1 MDSHG
6 ETAHWQRCL
15 PFPYYEANTLRKYAV
30 SAVFSVGDSAEAGLD
45 PERLLELLQ
54 AVASGGLPPQEA
66 LERLRVLPFET
77 LEGATVDHH
86 RELRKGHP
94 EAIFC
99 EGKTPEQVAEIA
111 LRLAERSGGRVL
123 GTRCDP
129 ERAER
134 ARRALG
140 EEGFTYHASAR
151 CFTLTRRPVRPAPG
165 PVAVVCAGTS
175 DLPVAEEAAV
185 TLEFLGHPV
194 ERIHDVGVAGL
205 HRLLDRVTQ
214 LRRARVV
221 IVCAGMEGALPS
233 VVAGLV
239 AAPVIGVPVS
249 VGYGAGT
256 GGFAALLG
264 MLNSCAT
271 GLTVVNID
279 NGFGAA
285 MAASAM
291 LRALVSGDGSGDVP
305 CQGQ

>member
-1 MDSHG
+1 M
-6 ETAHWQRCL
+6 
-15 PFPYYEANTLRKYAV
+15 
-30 SAVFSVGDSAEAGLD
+30 D

-54 AVASGGLPPQEA
+54 AVAAGGLPPHEA
-66 LERLRVLPFET
+66 LERLRVLPYET
-77 LEGATVDHH
+77 VNCATLDHH
-86 RELRKGHP
+86 RELRKGYP

-111 LRLAERSGGRVL
+111 QRLAERSGGRVL
-123 GTRCDP
+123 GTRCDGA
-129 ERAER
+129 RAEA

-140 EEGFTYHASAR
+140 DAGFTYHGLAR
-151 CFTLTRRPVRPAPG
+151 CFTLTRRPARPAPG

-185 TLEFLGHPV
+185 TLEFLGHGV
-194 ERIHDVGVAGL
+194 ERVHDVGVAGL
-205 HRLLDRVTQ
+205 HRLLERVRL
-214 LRRARVV
+214 LRQARVV

-239 AAPVIGVPVS
+239 SAPVIGVPVS
-249 VGYGAGT
+249 VGFGAGT

-291 LRALVSGDGSGDVP
+291 LGAPAAFADGPAEGPRQDP
-305 CQGQ
+305 

>member
-1 MDSHG
+1 M
-6 ETAHWQRCL
+6 
-15 PFPYYEANTLRKYAV
+15 N
-30 SAVFSVGDSAEAGLD
+30 
-45 PERLLELLQ
+45 PEQLLKLLQ
-54 AVASGGLPPQEA
+54 AVAAGVLPPQEA

-77 LEGATVDHH
+77 LDGATLDHH

-94 EAIFC
+94 EAIIC
-99 EGKTPEQVAEIA
+99 ERKTPEQVADIA
-111 LRLAERSGGRVL
+111 LHLAERSGGRVL
-123 GTRCDP
+123 GTRCD
-129 ERAER
+129 EVRAE
-134 ARRALG
+134 AVRRVLG
-140 EEGFTYHASAR
+140 EADFTYHGLAR
-151 CFTLTRRPVRPAPG
+151 CFTLTRRPARLAPG

-205 HRLLDRVTQ
+205 HRLLDRVSQ

-221 IVCAGMEGALPS
+221 IVCAGMDGALPS

-249 VGYGAGT
+249 VGYGAGM

-285 MAASAM
+285 MAASVM
-291 LRALVSGDGSGDVP
+291 LGNLISGDSSADVSL
-305 CQGQ
+305 